1 MASRGKLL
9 QMKPIMMVLQ
19 MTVVGRGNVSN
30 SWRAIW
36 GWPSWQS
43 LLNRERIDGVL
54 RDGLGGGEIL
64 KREVF
69 WVLLEGSWEGVE
81 RGIGSDDEEVEAMAM
96 DCLCLVV
103 MLLVFWLVVEAL
115 SFEGK
120 FQFAPYVYEYSQFH
134 LKYLFLTLPRT

>member
-54 RDGLGGGEIL
+54 RDGLGGSEI
-64 KREVF
+64 VN
-69 WVLLEGSWEGVE
+69 
-81 RGIGSDDEEVEAMAM
+81 RGAFGFYWMGHGKGLRAALDVMMKKWRPWHM
-96 DCLCLVV
+96 DC
-103 MLLVFWLVVEAL
+103 
-115 SFEGK
+115 
-120 FQFAPYVYEYSQFH
+120 
-134 LKYLFLTLPRT
+134 

>member
-30 SWRAIW
+30 SWRATW

-64 KREVF
+64 KRGVF

-103 MLLVFWLVVEAL
+103 MQLVFWLVVEAL
-115 SFEGK
+115 SFQGK
-120 FQFAPYVYEYSQFH
+120 FNLPLMFMKF
-134 LKYLFLTLPRT
+134 LNFTKNICFLT